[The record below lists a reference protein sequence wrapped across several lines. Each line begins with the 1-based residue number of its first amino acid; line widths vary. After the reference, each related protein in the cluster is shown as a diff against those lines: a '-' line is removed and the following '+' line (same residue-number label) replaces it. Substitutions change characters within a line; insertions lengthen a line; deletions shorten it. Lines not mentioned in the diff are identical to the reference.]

1 MSQAHLDALVDL
13 LKWLDLRL
21 NAAMAIAPSTDE
33 TGAENNPY
41 RGIQIDEAEINQLLA
56 QLPAQPLFAQPQLS
70 DITLSL
76 DHLASTT
83 SLRWLIH
90 TFKLTDFDLGILAI
104 ALAPELDRRY
114 ERIYVY
120 LQDDVRARRPTVD
133 LSLNLLCDSAIAKLE
148 RRSHFS
154 SQAPLIQ
161 HGLLHLIPDPN
172 QAEPSLLAQ
181 IIKIDPSV
189 VRLLLGEP
197 GLDPRLKPFCQLNGL
212 ENTQDPAIPQSTA
225 ISQSLLD
232 FIQAAHVAKN
242 ALILFFQGVDQVS
255 KQQAAIAIAQTL
267 KIPLLTA
274 NLAKIS
280 TSKINEFI
288 EIIKLLLRDA
298 QFQNALLYIDQLNYF
313 QDQENQILYQVFTEE
328 INAYPGI
335 VILSGLE
342 NYKNAESNL
351 YGVIEIAFPV
361 PSFEQRRAYW
371 HYHLQAVDLHVDD
384 LELDRLS
391 DRFRLTPKQIK
402 SAVLTAVNQAQWQ
415 HHHPAV
421 PLDSSPPSVEQL
433 FMASRRVSGHE
444 LKTLSQ
450 QIQPTYCWD
459 DIVLSPPQKTQL
471 QEICNHI
478 QYHHLVWETWGFKA
492 QRSLG
497 RGLNIMFAG
506 ASGTGKTMA
515 AEVIAKELELDLYK
529 IDLSQMV
536 SKYIG
541 ETEKNLNQIFT
552 AATNAN
558 AILLFDEADALF
570 GKRSSVKDAH
580 DRYANLEVSYLLQK
594 IEEYEGLAILT
605 TNLRGNMDDAFM
617 RRLQFIIEFQLPN
630 EKQRYQ
636 IWQKVFPHQ
645 TPQEPNLGL
654 QFLAHHF
661 ELTGAN
667 IRNIALMSAF
677 LAAATQEKIKKQHII
692 QALRRE
698 YQKMGKIFIDKVE
711 ESYLSHS
718 NPI

>member
-1 MSQAHLDALVDL
+1 MAQADLGSLVDL
-13 LKWLDLRL
+13 LKWLDVRL
-21 NAAMAIAPSTDE
+21 ESAVAIAQSLVE
-33 TGAENNPY
+33 TEGEQNPY
-41 RGIQIDEAEINQLLA
+41 RGIQIDEAEVAKLLA
-56 QLPAQPLFAQPQLS
+56 QAPGQPLFTQPELS
-70 DITLSL
+70 KIDLSFEHGLEERSLSWLVKTFTL
-76 DHLASTT
+76 TT
-83 SLRWLIH
+83 
-90 TFKLTDFDLGILAI
+90 FDLGIIAI

-114 ERIYVY
+114 ERIYLY
-120 LQDDVRARRPTVD
+120 LQDDVRAKRPTVD
-133 LSLNLLCDSAIAKLE
+133 LSLNVLCGSTIEKLE
-148 RRSHFS
+148 RRSHFAPD
-154 SQAPLIQ
+154 APLIQ
-161 HGLLHLIPDPN
+161 QGLLHLIPDPN
-172 QAEPSLLAQ
+172 QAEPSLLAH
-181 IIKIDPSV
+181 IIKLDPSV
-189 VRLLLGEP
+189 VRLLLGES
-197 GLDPRLKPFCQLNGL
+197 GLDPRLKTFCGFNPL
-212 ENTQDPAIPQSTA
+212 EAVQNYAITHRTSIP
-225 ISQSLLD
+225 QSLLD
-232 FIQAAHVAKN
+232 FVQAAQVAQD
-242 ALILFFQGVDQVS
+242 ALTLFFHGVDQVS
-255 KQQAAIAIAQTL
+255 KQQTASAIAQALRT
-267 KIPLLTA
+267 PLLTA
-274 NLAKIS
+274 TLSKIG
-280 TSKINEFI
+280 TSKVNEFI

-298 QFQNALLYIDQLNYF
+298 QFQNALLYIDQLDDLQNK
-313 QDQENQILYQVFTEE
+313 ENRVLYQVFTEE
-328 INAYPGI
+328 INTYSGI
-335 VILSGLE
+335 VILSGTE
-342 NYKNAESNL
+342 NHKNAEINL
-351 YGVIEIAFPV
+351 HGVIEIAFPV

-371 HYHLQAVDLHVDD
+371 HYQLKTVDIHVDD

-391 DRFRLTPKQIK
+391 DRFRLTPRQIEN
-402 SAVLTAVNQAQWQ
+402 AVLTAVNQAQWQ
-415 HHHPAV
+415 HYHPAV
-421 PLDSSPPSVEQL
+421 SLDSSPPSIEQL
-433 FMASRRVSGHE
+433 FMAARRVSGHE

-459 DIVLSPPQKTQL
+459 DIVLSLPQKTQL
-471 QEICNHI
+471 REICNHI

-497 RGLNIMFAG
+497 RGLNVMFAG

-630 EKQRYQ
+630 EKQRHQ

-645 TPQEPNLGL
+645 TPQEPDLGL

-677 LAAATQEKIKKQHII
+677 LAAATQEKVGKQHII

-698 YQKMGKIFIDKVE
+698 YQKMGKIFMDQVE
-711 ESYLSHS
+711 ESYL
-718 NPI
+718 N